1 MPKLITVAVFQYPQE
16 AHIIQSKLKS
26 EGITALLKDEL
37 TVQTDNFL
45 SNAIGG
51 VKLQIFEEDLER
63 AIPFLEAADVFPK
76 ETETPSEV
84 FEKIHNF
91 TKNIPVFGKW
101 PVELRMALLL
111 MIPIILLL
119 TLFFFITK
127 T

>member
-1 MPKLITVAVFQYPQE
+1 MDKLITVAVFQYPQE

-51 VKLQIFEEDLER
+51 VKLQIFEGDLER
-63 AIPFLEAADVFPK
+63 AIPFLEAADVLPK
-76 ETETPSEV
+76 ETETSSEV
-84 FEKIHNF
+84 FEKIHKF
-91 TKNIPVFGKW
+91 TKDIPVFGKW
-101 PVELRMALLL
+101 PIELRMALLL

-119 TLFFFITK
+119 ALFFFIFK